1 MTFPATAT
9 FGTAATLRASS
20 MLATP
25 RRASATRHPVS
36 LLRRALTLPL
46 MVLSFSLLAGCGQDE
61 ETSAAR
67 DEASEKTQMQ
77 DQRLRVA
84 MLQPPR
90 SGLNPLTDDAFKLS
104 RWSTAETLIRLD
116 ADGDPQP
123 FLATEWQQL
132 DPQTWRFT
140 IRPDVTFHDGTAL
153 TAGQVVASLTAATQ
167 AVPKPRILDG
177 VEMHIEADGE
187 NAVIVRTADAD
198 PLVPNR
204 LSSPQLAIMA
214 ARAYAQAGH
223 VDPTRAGTGPFV
235 LTEINGIQ
243 GATLE
248 RYDGYWGERAELAGI
263 DADYVPDGTARG
275 AALRTG
281 TADVV
286 EAVPVS
292 QVALI
297 DPSLIHEVP
306 MPRTNTLYLNTVSGP
321 FQDPALRAAAREA
334 LDRGAIV
341 RTVYEGRADVAE
353 GLLGPA
359 LAWASELRQPLTQRT
374 AAAEPDGTRITLG
387 TFTDRAELP
396 EVAVLLEQQL
406 EAAGFDVQQEV
417 RQYAHIESDMLAGKF
432 DAFILSRATLLDSG
446 DPVAYMFS
454 DFSCAGS
461 FNIAQLC
468 DPKIDAALAK
478 AGDLPPGPERRQAI
492 IAAEAEILKA
502 DAAIPML
509 HERVIQGESVRVVDA
524 VRDPRERELIN
535 EHTHF
540 VQAADAH

>member
-1 MTFPATAT
+1 M
-9 FGTAATLRASS
+9 SY
-20 MLATP
+20 
-25 RRASATRHPVS
+25 HPVS

-67 DEASEKTQMQ
+67 DDAPEKTQEQ
-77 DQRLRVA
+77 DRRIRVA

-104 RWSTAETLIRLD
+104 RWRTAETLIRLD

-123 FLATEWQQL
+123 FLATEWEQL

-153 TAGQVVASLTAATQ
+153 TAERVVASLTAATN

-187 NAVIVRTADAD
+187 NAVIVRTADTD

-235 LTEINGIQ
+235 LTDINGTQ
-243 GATLE
+243 SATLE

-306 MPRTNTLYLNTVSGP
+306 MPRTNTLYLNTASGP
-321 FQDPALRAAAREA
+321 FQDPSLRAAAREA

-359 LAWASELRQPLTQRT
+359 LAWASEVRQPVQRT
-374 AAAEPDGTRITLG
+374 AAAEPKGASITLA

-446 DPVAYMFS
+446 DPVAYMVS

-468 DPKIDAALAK
+468 DPAIDAALAK

-492 IAAEAEILKA
+492 IAAEAAILKT
-502 DAAIPML
+502 DAAVPML
-509 HERVIQGESVRVVDA
+509 HERVIQGEATDVVGA
-524 VRDPRERELIN
+524 LRDPRERELID

-540 VQAADAH
+540 RQADDAR